1 VEDDG
6 RAVDVGALEDAR
18 TLWSPRDALLGFTSL
33 LYKYL
38 VSVLASFNLRL
49 KIVRQ
54 VDCQPCCL

>member
-18 TLWSPRDALLGFTSL
+18 TLWSPRDGLLGFTSL
-33 LYKYL
+33 LYL